1 MKAQTA
7 SIPVTRAVFHRHGA
21 APDPVARFTELS
33 VALTGFDA
41 AELWG
46 TGMVQPYYRA
56 LSAIVGERIVGQ
68 LLSKWAD
75 LLKEAGPDP
84 ERLQALIEER
94 LFQDDL
100 LGPVTRNLTMLWY
113 LGLWTQLPGE
123 WRNTHGANALDT
135 TRYVSGQ
142 AYTEGLVWTAIHTH
156 PQGAKPPGFG
166 SWSLPPVT
174 GDQHV

>member
-7 SIPVTRAVFHRHGA
+7 SIPITRAVFHRHGA

-46 TGMVQPYYRA
+46 TGMVQPYYTA
-56 LSAIVGERIVGQ
+56 LGAIVGERIVGQ
-68 LLSKWAD
+68 LLSRWAE
-75 LLKEAGPDP
+75 LVKEAGPNSG
-84 ERLQALIEER
+84 RLEALIEER
-94 LFQDDL
+94 LFKDDL
-100 LGPVTRNLTMLWY
+100 LGPVTRNLTTLWY
-113 LGLWTQLPGE
+113 LGMWTQLPGE

-135 TRYVSGQ
+135 TRYLSGQ
-142 AYTEGLVWTAIHTH
+142 AYTEGLVWPAIHTH

-174 GDQHV
+174 GAGHV